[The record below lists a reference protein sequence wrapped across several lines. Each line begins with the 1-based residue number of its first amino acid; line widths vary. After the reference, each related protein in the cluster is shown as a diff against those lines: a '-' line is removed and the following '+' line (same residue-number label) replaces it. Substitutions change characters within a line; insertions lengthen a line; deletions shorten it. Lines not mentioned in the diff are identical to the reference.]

1 MSNKE
6 YDRAV
11 PALIR
16 CAAADP
22 MSALPYWRIG
32 QIEVLKGNFT
42 SAEMWLM
49 EASTKFSATLMIKDE
64 EIFHDIGVAVFQN
77 KKIDRAQFYLG
88 LALEINQRFPKGL
101 NNYGCLMAST
111 GRMDESVG
119 YLKRAVELNST
130 NYLYISNLV
139 FMSSYVGD
147 HKTANWAS
155 EIFAR
160 TYPDVKEVKR
170 DCVWEF
176 VPAS

>member
-1 MSNKE
+1 
-6 YDRAV
+6 
-11 PALIR
+11 
-16 CAAADP
+16 
-22 MSALPYWRIG
+22 
-32 QIEVLKGNFT
+32 
-42 SAEMWLM
+42 
-49 EASTKFSATLMIKDE
+49 
-64 EIFHDIGVAVFQN
+64 
-77 KKIDRAQFYLG
+77 
-88 LALEINQRFPKGL
+88 
-101 NNYGCLMAST
+101 MAST

-160 TYPDVKEVKR
+160 TYPDVKDVKR